1 MALLSRKN
9 NITLLSVV
17 TIVSI
22 LLTVFAL
29 SLDSFDDHDSHLFQF
44 GPSKDLIFIG
54 IAIDTWTKYI
64 LLAVFMWILE
74 FLDIL
79 QEEYLEPFVH
89 MVYDANMKENQKDL
103 SVYSWYDLYVM
114 NHFSLAADGLR
125 QIIRIV
131 IVTIQIPLAILVWL
145 LKEISRI
152 HFVADVT
159 NNWFRQNDRAGEI
172 DINKERTRKPRL
184 FSKF

>member
-1 MALLSRKN
+1 MALLSRQN
-9 NITLLSVV
+9 NIILLSVV

-22 LLTVFAL
+22 VLAVFAL
-29 SLDSFDDHDSHLFQF
+29 SLDALYDHDSHLFQF

-54 IAIDTWTKYI
+54 ITIDTWVKYI
-64 LLAVFMWILE
+64 LLIVFMWILE

-89 MVYDANMKENQKDL
+89 MVYDANMKENRKDL
-103 SVYSWYDLYVM
+103 SVYSWYDMYFM
-114 NHFSLAADGLR
+114 NHFSLASDGLR
-125 QIIRIV
+125 QIIRVV

-152 HFVADVT
+152 YFVADVT
-159 NNWFRQNDRAGEI
+159 NNWFRQNNRADEI
-172 DINKERTRKPRL
+172 DINKQKARKRRL